1 MAERTFGLDFG
12 TTNSL
17 AAFVD
22 EVSGR
27 MIAFSDPNDRPHPSV
42 VWYRGGEVVVGQR
55 ARRELDS
62 GDEAISGDFV
72 RSPKRLLNFD
82 APIYVAGRTIDP
94 SDVVAEVLRF
104 IKADATN
111 PERSKNE
118 RSVVDRAVFSIPVD
132 LDGLGR
138 QRLRRAAR
146 SAGIAV
152 VQFVHEPLAALYGY
166 LRAQPDFHRLL
177 TELEGQRLL
186 VFDWGGGTLD
196 LTLCLV
202 TGGRLVQIANRGDND
217 VGGDRF
223 DDVIRNLVIQ
233 KHAGSHGIEDI
244 DARVAEGARI
254 RLLTECENA
263 KIRLSKAQSSPV
275 LVRGFLKDQPGRDLA
290 LELSREEL
298 ERAVDGLAQRGLAQ
312 IEQLLADAGLS
323 LQEIAFCLPTG
334 GMVNMPLVRNGLL
347 QRFGARLKGITNADR
362 IIAEGAAWIAHDGA
376 RLTLAKPIE
385 ILNPDNTYTS
395 LVEQDLLLPVDNE
408 VVRVNQS
415 MFYCVD
421 PRDGLAHF
429 QFARPKRVGYGS
441 RQSERLIYGTA
452 SLKIDPFAR
461 PLLERLEAQVEVDA
475 DYVVRIDLVSKGRG
489 DHASLQIHNLEFAL
503 ALPMTDPSAAPE
515 HETDAPDH
523 GSRPHSGGVWL
534 RSNVTRRE
542 DAWQL
547 VPGDEV
553 AKYKPGWFDVR
564 GSATRLQVMERLYYA
579 PCATCRRTGFE
590 CQWEGCELPLC
601 RPGVPS
607 PLEARIRRV
616 RYEPPQS
623 DARTA

>member
-1 MAERTFGLDFG
+1 VAERTFGLDFG

-22 EVSGR
+22 EVTGR
-27 MIAFSDPNDRPHPSV
+27 MFSFTDANGRPHPSV
-42 VWYRGGEVVVGQR
+42 VWYRGSDVIVGPK

-62 GDEAISGDFV
+62 GDEAISGNFV
-72 RSPKRLLNFD
+72 RSPKRLLSSD
-82 APIYVAGRTIDP
+82 APIYIGGRTIDP
-94 SDVVAEVLRF
+94 SDVIAEVLKF
-104 IKADATN
+104 IKADATT

-118 RSVVDRAVFSIPVD
+118 RSVIDRAVFSVPVE

-146 SAGIAV
+146 SAGISV

-166 LRAQPDFHRLL
+166 LRAQSDFHHQL

-202 TGGRLVQIANRGDND
+202 TGGRLVQIASRGDND

-223 DDVIRNLVIQ
+223 DDVIRNLVME
-233 KHAGSHGIEDI
+233 KHAAAHGIEDV
-244 DARVAEGARI
+244 DAHVAEGART

-263 KIRLSKAQSSPV
+263 KIRLSKASSSPIV
-275 LVRGFLKDQPGRDLA
+275 VRGFLRGQPGRDLA
-290 LELSREEL
+290 LELTREEV
-298 ERAVDGLAQRGLAQ
+298 ERAVDVLAQKGLSQ
-312 IEQLLADAGLS
+312 IDRLLVDAGLS

-347 QRFGARLKGITNADR
+347 QRFGARLKNIDNGDR

-395 LVEQDLLLPVDNE
+395 LVDADLLLPVDNE
-408 VVRVNQS
+408 VVCVNQS

-441 RQSERLIYGTA
+441 QRSERLVYGTA

-461 PLLERLEAQVEVDA
+461 PLLERLEAKVEVDA
-475 DYVVRIDLVSKGRG
+475 DYVVKIDLASRGRG
-489 DHASLQIHNLEFAL
+489 ERASLEIHNLEFAL
-503 ALPMTDPSAAPE
+503 ALPTTNPSVVTKPERESTDSK
-515 HETDAPDH
+515 TQ
-523 GSRPHSGGVWL
+523 RPAGGVRL

-542 DAWQL
+542 EAWQL
-547 VPGDEV
+547 VPGDV
-553 AKYKPGWFDVR
+553 VKNYKPGWLDVR
-564 GSATRLQVMERLYYA
+564 GSATSLQVAESLYYA
-579 PCATCRRTGFE
+579 PCATCRRSTFE
-590 CQWEGCELPLC
+590 CEWDGCELC
-601 RPGVPS
+601 PGVPN
-607 PLEARIRRV
+607 PAEALVRRARYEARPN
-616 RYEPPQS
+616 EGG
-623 DARTA
+623 